1 MKELNS
7 SNAKKGWDA
16 VRNDLSMDRME
27 KKLNQATVE
36 IRNDF
41 HIQQKKMEDQMKM
54 DLASIKEMLQEIKDD
69 RKGPSKSRIIPILH
83 E

>member
-27 KKLNQATVE
+27 KKLNQVTLQL
-36 IRNDF
+36 RNDF
-41 HIQQKKMEDQMKM
+41 HVQQKKMEDQIKM
-54 DLASIKEMLQEIKDD
+54 DLASIKEMLQEIKDE

>member
-27 KKLNQATVE
+27 KKLNQVTVQ

>member
-27 KKLNQATVE
+27 KKVNQVTVQ

-54 DLASIKEMLQEIKDD
+54 DLASIKEMLQEIRDEK
-69 RKGPSKSRIIPILH
+69 KGQSKTRIIPILH

>member
-27 KKLNQATVE
+27 KKLNQVTLQ

-41 HIQQKKMEDQMKM
+41 HMQQKKMEDQMKM
-54 DLASIKEMLQEIKDD
+54 DLASIKEILQEIKHEK
-69 RKGPSKSRIIPILH
+69 KGQSKTRIIPILH

>member
-7 SNAKKGWDA
+7 SHAKNGWDA
-16 VRNDLSMDRME
+16 VRNEISMDRME
-27 KKLNQATVE
+27 KKLNQVTLQ

-41 HIQQKKMEDQMKM
+41 HFQQKKMEDQMKM
-54 DLASIKEMLQEIKDD
+54 DLASIKEILQEIKDEK
-69 RKGPSKSRIIPILH
+69 RGPSKSRMIPILH